1 MSRKKLMTL
10 GIIIAVIAAIPVG
23 WYLLSPLWINVEVD
37 ESFPTAP
44 APVSTPSEESMPM
57 PEPTAAMATAMAEP
71 DTMMEEPMPAVEMSV
86 LLQGSFYDIIHVGGG
101 QALVYQLADG
111 SRILRLQNFEVDN
124 GPELHVYLVPL
135 NPVPSSVGVE
145 IPGSVDLGK
154 LKGNLGDQ
162 NYEIPADLDLSQF
175 QSVVIW
181 CQPFRVPFIAAPL
194 GQ

>member
-1 MSRKKLMTL
+1 MNRKNLITI
-10 GIIIAVIAAIPVG
+10 GIVIAVIVAIPVG

-37 ESFPTAP
+37 ESFPAAP
-44 APVSTPSEESMPM
+44 APVSTEESMPM

-71 DTMMEEPMPAVEMSV
+71 DTMMEEPMPSIEMSV

-101 QALVYQLADG
+101 EALVYQLADG
-111 SRILRLQNFEVDN
+111 SRILRLQDFEVDN
-124 GPELHVYLVPL
+124 GPDLHVYLVPI

-162 NYEIPADLDLSQF
+162 NYVIPADLDLSQF

-181 CQPFRVPFIAAPL
+181 CQPFRVPFIAAAL